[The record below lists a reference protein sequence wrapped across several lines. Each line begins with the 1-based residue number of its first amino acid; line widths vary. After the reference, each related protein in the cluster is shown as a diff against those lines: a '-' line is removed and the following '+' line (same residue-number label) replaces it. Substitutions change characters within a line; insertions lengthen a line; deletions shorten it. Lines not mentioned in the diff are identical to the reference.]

1 MVAFHLIVKIAS
13 INGSN
18 NSHLGKKNLIA
29 FAIWFFFSNFAT
41 K

>member
-1 MVAFHLIVKIAS
+1 MVAIIPTLGKKT
-13 INGSN
+13 
-18 NSHLGKKNLIA
+18 GKKNLIA